1 MSEEYFE
8 IEKQKLNFKKVFE
21 EISKSKEFDIILKE
35 NLEDLNETFQ
45 ELNNRNITTLD
56 FLHKCAQ
63 ILADNFET
71 LQANPSI
78 TAKEEQ
84 VVKQKNT
91 SSLINQ
97 ESGGI
102 LIIKKHE
109 GRRHCPQC
117 LNDDKNFIRES
128 IDKTNI
134 IFSYPKMYG
143 KKNHCG
149 KCGCIWRET

>member
-8 IEKQKLNFKKVFE
+8 IEKQKLNFEKAFE
-21 EISKSKEFDIILKE
+21 EISKSKEFEISIKE
-35 NLEDLNETFQ
+35 NPEKFKELFQ
-45 ELNNRNITTLD
+45 ELNNRHITTLD

-63 ILADNFET
+63 ILAGNFET
-71 LQANPSI
+71 LLATSSI
-78 TAKEEQ
+78 TTKEEL

-91 SSLINQ
+91 PSIINQ
-97 ESGGI
+97 ENGGI

-109 GRRHCPQC
+109 GRRRCPQC
-117 LNDDKNFIRES
+117 LNDDQNFIRES

-143 KKNHCG
+143 MKKNCG

>member
-8 IEKQKLNFKKVFE
+8 IEKQKLNFEKVFE
-21 EISKSKEFDIILKE
+21 EITKSKEFEISIKE
-35 NLEDLNETFQ
+35 NPEKFNEIFQ
-45 ELNNRNITTLD
+45 ELNSRHITTLD

-63 ILADNFET
+63 IFADNCET
-71 LQANPSI
+71 LQIISSI
-78 TAKEEQ
+78 TAKEKQ
-84 VVKQKNT
+84 VVKQKNAP
-91 SSLINQ
+91 SIINQ

-102 LIIKKHE
+102 LIIKRHE
-109 GRRHCPQC
+109 GRRRCPQC

-134 IFSYPKMYG
+134 IFNYPKMYG